1 MSEKKVSLGTVI
13 CLIIIFILI
22 MCLAGMYVYYN
33 FIPRE
38 NVNNEININENNNI
52 ENNDNINDKEQQIT
66 SLDINN
72 QLVEKL
78 YSYILKFNYYDE
90 TLVYQ
95 ANKVTYSSIDNQ
107 LKLLT
112 AFENLDESQA
122 EKVKVE
128 KNDPQY
134 GFISGVEDDGNVY
147 KYVYKKELIEQK
159 VKEIFGADATVIHEN
174 CAPHDGYNRDYKNGL
189 YTCYQYEGGGDVP
202 WSMSKTQLIKAET
215 DGNNIYV
222 YDIYLH
228 MVEVDN
234 IINGINHYGT
244 FDIYATS
251 DRKITIANKIDLEE
265 KGVYAGTENLA
276 GEEHDKKYMSNILNV
291 LGEDKIKTF
300 KHTFTKDT
308 NGNYNWV
315 STEIVD

>member
-33 FIPRE
+33 FVPRV

-95 ANKVTYSSIDNQ
+95 ANKVTYSSLDNQ

-112 AFENLDESQA
+112 AFEN
-122 EKVKVE
+122 
-128 KNDPQY
+128 
-134 GFISGVEDDGNVY
+134 
-147 KYVYKKELIEQK
+147 
-159 VKEIFGADATVIHEN
+159 
-174 CAPHDGYNRDYKNGL
+174 
-189 YTCYQYEGGGDVP
+189 
-202 WSMSKTQLIKAET
+202 
-215 DGNNIYV
+215 
-222 YDIYLH
+222 
-228 MVEVDN
+228 
-234 IINGINHYGT
+234 
-244 FDIYATS
+244 
-251 DRKITIANKIDLEE
+251 
-265 KGVYAGTENLA
+265 
-276 GEEHDKKYMSNILNV
+276 
-291 LGEDKIKTF
+291 
-300 KHTFTKDT
+300 
-308 NGNYNWV
+308 
-315 STEIVD
+315 